1 MAFDLGWK
9 KKTDRLRMAI
19 LSAGHQIAKELPPGM
34 AKILELF
41 RQAHRTKDGS
51 HLMGDIERVPRD
63 VEPRPMLW
71 EPIEVH
77 GWMIAASMYLQNG
90 QLWWIVQARRCKEK
104 SYHSALGTS
113 AKDIVF
119 LHKVLEHL
127 GADLERDVII
137 GPNSSPPG
145 EPPLP
150 FGWWTWFNRDPL
162 YDVQVKG
169 QGTAA
174 QLRIV
179 PIGSREDDGFTSVDL
194 TVRADAPR
202 CVCGEDD
209 GSGPSLPHK
218 RGCPAGET

>member
-1 MAFDLGWK
+1 MAFDFGWK
-9 KKTDRLRMAI
+9 KKTDRLRMTI
-19 LSAGHQIAKELPPGM
+19 LSAGHQSAKELSPGI

-41 RQAHRTKDGS
+41 RHAHRTKDGF
-51 HLMGDIERVPRD
+51 HLKGDIDRVPAD
-63 VEPRPMLW
+63 PNPMLW

-77 GWMIAASMYLQNG
+77 GWTIAASMYLQNG
-90 QLWWIVQARRCKEK
+90 QLWWLVQARRCKEK
-104 SYHSALGTS
+104 SYFSATGPS
-113 AKDIVF
+113 AKDIGF

-145 EPPLP
+145 HPPLS

-162 YDVQVKG
+162 YDLQVKG
-169 QGTAA
+169 QGSTAE
-174 QLRIV
+174 LRIV
-179 PIGSREDDGFTSVDL
+179 PLGTREDDGFTGVDL
-194 TVRADAPR
+194 TDRADVSR
-202 CVCGEDD
+202 CTCGEDD